1 VKRRVANT
9 SSWAT
14 ALYSSQTYSEQK
26 ADEVMALVR
35 IALQRMLDGTAEP
48 GHFMRCGSAVN
59 IAAIRAEQIGGNA
72 EAMEILMAAGEA
84 LKEAEGIQERHGK
97 YGLTG
102 PGRQRLAVAIDA
114 YEAILRASSPRQM
127 HLAEQEL
134 VRRLNHMQARA
145 A

>member
-1 VKRRVANT
+1 MKRRPANA

-26 ADEVMALVR
+26 ADEIVSLVR

-48 GHFMRCGSAVN
+48 VHFMRCGSAVN
-59 IAAIRAEQIGGNA
+59 MAAIRAEQIGGNG

-84 LKEAEGIQERHGK
+84 LKEAEGIQGRHGK

-102 PGRQRLAVAIDA
+102 LGRLRLATGIEA

-134 VRRLNHMQARA
+134 LRRLDHMQRRA